1 MSAPITRA
9 ALLAGGMAATAGALA
24 GCGAQGVR
32 LAPSPPGQLDDAA
45 IGRVLAGAALLVGEF
60 YARAAVVPGFTP
72 DQAARLRAAAEDER
86 AHHGALAA
94 AFGPGVPPRLRFAF
108 PQLTFA
114 TPARAVGTGVAL
126 QRAAVG
132 SFLGAVPELSAPRL
146 GTLAARIA
154 ANGAQHLQM
163 LMFLGAPA
171 PGSSASIPDLLTPRE
186 AARAVAPY
194 LA

>member
-9 ALLAGGMAATAGALA
+9 ALLAGGIAAAAGALA

-32 LAPSPPGQLDDAA
+32 LAPSPPGDLGDAA
-45 IGRVLAGAALLVGEF
+45 IGRVLAGAALLLGDF
-60 YARAAVVPGFTP
+60 YARAAVVPGFAP
-72 DQAARLRAAAEDER
+72 DQAARLQAAEADER
-86 AHHGALAA
+86 AHHAALAA
-94 AFGPGVPPRLRFAF
+94 AFGPGVPLRLRFSF
-108 PQLTFA
+108 PSGTFA
-114 TPARAVGTGVAL
+114 TPDRATATGVAL
-126 QRAAVG
+126 QRSATG
-132 SFLGAVPELSAPRL
+132 SFLGAVSELGSPGL

-163 LMFLGAPA
+163 LMFLGSPV
-171 PGSSASIPDLLTPRE
+171 PGSSASIPDVLTSRE